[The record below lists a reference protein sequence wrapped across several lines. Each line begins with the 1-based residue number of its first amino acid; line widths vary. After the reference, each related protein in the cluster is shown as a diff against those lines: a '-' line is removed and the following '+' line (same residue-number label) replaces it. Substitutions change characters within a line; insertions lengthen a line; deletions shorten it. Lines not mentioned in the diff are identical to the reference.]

1 MTSPCL
7 RPSTVMQMAPGVVVG
22 KGDNDLNRDDARE
35 PYSYRRDPEVVAF
48 PDDRPVIIFDGYC
61 ALCSG
66 WARFVLRH
74 DPHGTY
80 RLLPA
85 QSPLGRALY
94 VHYGLD
100 PEDYETNILILDG
113 VAWFKSEG
121 SIRMAEGLGMPWSLA
136 RAFRILPCLIRDRT
150 YELIARNRLRLF
162 GKRETCYV
170 PARRQE
176 DWFLA

>member
-1 MTSPCL
+1 M
-7 RPSTVMQMAPGVVVG
+7 
-22 KGDNDLNRDDARE
+22 RE
-35 PYSYRRDPEVVAF
+35 PYSYRRDSDVPAF
-48 PDDRPVIIFDGYC
+48 PDDRPIIVFDGYC

-94 VHYGLD
+94 VHYGLE
-100 PEDYETNILILDG
+100 PEDYETNILLLDG

-121 SIRMAEGLGMPWSLA
+121 CIRMAEGLGMPWSLLA
-136 RAFRILPCLIRDRT
+136 APFRILPRPIRDRL
-150 YELIARNRLRLF
+150 YELMAQNRLRLF
-162 GKRETCYV
+162 GKRESCFM
-170 PARRQE
+170 PDRRYE
-176 DWFLA
+176 NRFLV